1 MKKIITLLSITVL
14 LTACGNQKEQTIDE
28 IIVSG
33 NLEGIQKKR
42 DDFVVK
48 QQEINAQIKE
58 LDEVLVQLNPEK
70 NMPLITYF
78 TAKDTLFKHYIEIQG
93 SVKTD
98 QNILITPEIGGVLD
112 QVYVVKGQQVNKGEL
127 LATIDD
133 GGMSKTL
140 AQIQVQTA
148 LTKTT
153 FERQERLWSQNIGS
167 EIQFLQAKTAYEGQL
182 KAVDAMKQQVAKALI
197 SAPFSGTI
205 DDIITEQGTVVAPG
219 QTPIMRI
226 VNLNNM
232 YIRADVPETY
242 IRNVIIGKEVAV
254 FIPVL
259 GETIAAKISQTGS
272 FINPNNRTFKA
283 EINVPNK
290 EKSIKPN
297 LTARLKINDYTNQK
311 AILIPQSIISENA
324 EGDQYIYVLK
334 EISGDKAMT
343 HRVIIETGRKQGDI
357 IEVLSGLQNGDQ
369 IIKEGAR
376 SVEDAQS
383 VKIITY

>member
-272 FINPNNRTFKA
+272 FINP
-283 EINVPNK
+283 
-290 EKSIKPN
+290 
-297 LTARLKINDYTNQK
+297 
-311 AILIPQSIISENA
+311 
-324 EGDQYIYVLK
+324 
-334 EISGDKAMT
+334 
-343 HRVIIETGRKQGDI
+343 
-357 IEVLSGLQNGDQ
+357 
-369 IIKEGAR
+369 
-376 SVEDAQS
+376 
-383 VKIITY
+383 

>member
-283 EINVPNK
+283 EINVQNK

>member
-48 QQEINAQIKE
+48 QQEINAQKKE

>member
-33 NLEGIQKKR
+33 NLEVIQKKR
-42 DDFVVK
+42 DDVVAK

-58 LDEVLVQLNPEK
+58 LDEVLAQLNPEK

-78 TAKDTLFKHYIEIQG
+78 TAKETLFKHYLEIQG

-98 QNILITPEIGGVLD
+98 QNIVITPEIGGILD

-140 AQIQVQTA
+140 AQMQVQTA

-153 FERQERLWSQNIGS
+153 FERQERLWNQNIGS

-182 KAVDAMKQQVAKALI
+182 KAVDAMKQQAAKALI

-226 VNLNNM
+226 VSLDNM

-242 IRNVIIGKEVAV
+242 ITNVVIGKEVAV

-311 AILIPQSIISENA
+311 AIVIPQSIISENA

>member
-167 EIQFLQAKTAYEGQL
+167 EIQFLHAKTAYEGQL